1 MALQTLDRAVAAL
14 QALGAA
20 GPMGLR
26 LIHLQQSLGLTK
38 PTTHRLMQALVD
50 HGLAR
55 HVDET
60 RRYHL
65 GPSLRLMS
73 NLAPSEGPDLLKACT
88 PAIQRLAEASGDTV
102 FLGARDGLYT
112 VCMSR
117 ATGDYP
123 IRAITVEVGSRRPLG
138 IGAGGLA
145 LLASRE
151 EIMAIVRAELV
162 EVGSFEGAVAPD
174 LGDHECRHPGR
185 LEPPRELDE
194 VLPAPLGPGA
204 HGDVATVGVESDR
217 DSIWVLRAQLLD
229 ELRVLDRR
237 GTDHDALHTCRQQ
250 VARGLDR
257 PQDRKSTRLN
267 SSHRT

>member
-26 LIHLQQSLGLTK
+26 LIHLQQTLGLTK

-65 GPSLRLMS
+65 GPSLRLLS
-73 NLAPSEGPDLLKACT
+73 NLAPPEGPDLLQACT

-145 LLASRE
+145 LLACLPDEEALRIVQVLTPRYAAYPLVSVEQIVASQRLARRQGYALSDGRVAQGVRGVALALTDATGQPCATIGLAAIRQRMSQRRIGDLVDLLRQEIGWIERSLRE
-151 EIMAIVRAELV
+151 NAT
-162 EVGSFEGAVAPD
+162 
-174 LGDHECRHPGR
+174 
-185 LEPPRELDE
+185 PRM
-194 VLPAPLGPGA
+194 
-204 HGDVATVGVESDR
+204 
-217 DSIWVLRAQLLD
+217 
-229 ELRVLDRR
+229 
-237 GTDHDALHTCRQQ
+237 
-250 VARGLDR
+250 
-257 PQDRKSTRLN
+257 N
-267 SSHRT
+267 